1 MKIKTNK
8 KLLSLIALSLL
19 LAKPYN
25 AFAADADSFRTDEYY
40 GMDAGQVSAQ
50 ANKNGALDIINAAEA
65 YAKGYTGKGITVGVT
80 DYVVNFAHPEFNGK
94 TGSSVA
100 HDLFNGDY
108 GSLTWEDLAHGTHVA
123 GIAAA
128 NKDGAGMHG
137 VAYNADIAS
146 SYVVEEFFYN
156 QDLQGLD
163 FSVPG
168 SIYDYYLANP
178 DIKIINNSWGTTS
191 KIPFLYISEIQKYDN
206 FLDEK
211 NAALNLSHYTAL
223 KNAVH
228 NDKLLVFS
236 AANSGHLTAA
246 LENNLDVLTG
256 DKAFNDNIITV
267 TAAKANSFK
276 RNADGSLNAG
286 SDAIALFSDL
296 AMYNEDSTVSAPG
309 WNINSAYADFADS
322 GIYYEAYSGTS
333 MAAPVVTGVGALVQ
347 EAFPYLNAKQI
358 GDVLLSTANNN
369 ITNCDGYFITNGY
382 DTDNDGKKHAYL
394 NVYYTDSGKTDYK
407 NISDDIIHYYEKNPE
422 SGRQIVFLYDDNF
435 YIIDSDIRW
444 LQDALNQ
451 ERGVSIE
458 VNTYYNVPIDAI
470 FGQGIVDA
478 GKAVNGLGA
487 INVRRLDSSD
497 ISNAY
502 TVQGSA
508 EKTAQALYTVD
519 TQGYNSVWSNDI
531 EEIRAGYIAEN
542 PLTGESNGADNSGY
556 NEDLSDFAGLT
567 DLHDR
572 WVFYTT
578 NNFDDNPVGSKDHN
592 WMTNYYINQYNQQ
605 VAASG
610 LAGLHAGLY
619 KTGEGILAL
628 TGNNTYKG
636 ASIAAGG
643 TLQIDGS
650 VAGDAY
656 SEGAGTIAGSGIIS
670 GSLYNNGALEAGSWG
685 AVTDKNGN
693 VQTLTVGGDFSG
705 SGVISVN
712 TDGANFAKIIVNGDA
727 DVSSMSLKA
736 DTFAAPGVTGVI
748 LQAGTKQTNQ
758 AFKTLAAVKT
768 VSSITGAENLNTNFS
783 GMLNSKV
790 SEKNNELILTTAISN
805 NAGINGARFNA
816 FNGLYNNLN
825 AEEQQDMQRL
835 YALDSDNLR
844 STVNELSQSESMHL
858 EFARDAIQN
867 RDVRQAVARQQH
879 LNRDEGLWAIIGK
892 NWGETDGGI
901 TRHSYNLTLGKDFY
915 NTDNAYFGAL
925 FAYSDN
931 SIGGH
936 SADGEY
942 KNYSL
947 GIYGGSKN
955 SPGTVTGY
963 VSYGVQ
969 DNELTRNLSGAF
981 SHSGMGSKLE
991 SDYDSSVIGVGAKY
1005 AYDLYY
1011 GKEGWHVSP
1020 FAALDYAHYKQDSF
1034 TERGSVFGVH
1044 SGGFSD
1050 NYLTGELGFDF
1061 NRTDGNGKYGFSLAY
1076 KRILSGDTLDAD
1088 FAFAKG
1094 GNGFG
1099 VQSFDGSKNHVV
1111 ASAYISTK
1119 LSDKWKIGGTL
1130 LHDWSSTDRDLS
1142 AAVNLNYYF

>member
-1 MKIKTNK
+1 MKTNK

-25 AFAADADSFRTDEYY
+25 VFAADADSFRTDEYY
-40 GMDAGQVSAQ
+40 GMDADPISAK
-50 ANKNGALDIINAAEA
+50 ANKNGALDIINAAGA
-65 YAKGYTGKGITVGVT
+65 YAQGYTGKGVTVGVT
-80 DYVVNFAHPEFNGK
+80 DAGTINFSHPEFSGK
-94 TGSSVA
+94 TGSNVVFDGLESTKVP
-100 HDLFNGDY
+100 
-108 GSLTWEDLAHGTHVA
+108 LTWAELMHPTHVA

-128 NKDGAGMHG
+128 DKNGFGMHG
-137 VAYNADIAS
+137 VAYDADIAS
-146 SYVVEEFFYN
+146 SSTIKHYYGGGRFESGSSFYDN
-156 QDLQGLD
+156 
-163 FSVPG
+163 
-168 SIYDYYLANP
+168 YLTNP
-178 DIKIINNSWGTTS
+178 DIKIINNSWGTN
-191 KIPFLYISEIQKYDN
+191 LYL
-206 FLDEK
+206 LDKKDFNEGIEYLQSDDSVIAIEK
-211 NAALNLSHYTAL
+211 
-223 KNAVH
+223 AV
-228 NDKLLVFS
+228 NNNKLLVFS
-236 AANSGHLTAA
+236 AANSGHLTAG
-246 LENNLDVLTG
+246 LESNLDILTG

-267 TAAKANSFK
+267 TAAKANSFTK
-276 RNADGSLNAG
+276 NANGGFDVE
-286 SDAIALFSDL
+286 SDAIAIWSDL
-296 AMYNEDSTVSAPG
+296 AMYNEDTTLSAPG
-309 WNINSAYADFADS
+309 WNINSAYADFEAS
-322 GIYYEAYSGTS
+322 GEYYRYDSGTS
-333 MAAPVVTGVGALVQ
+333 MAAPMVTGVGALVQ
-347 EAFPYLNAKQI
+347 QAFPYLSGKQI

-369 ITNCDGYFITNGY
+369 ITNKDGYFITSQYGTY
-382 DTDNDGKKHAYL
+382 DNDEKYAYV
-394 NVYYTDSGKTDYK
+394 NVYYMGSDVKTDGQIKK
-407 NISDDIIHYYEKNPE
+407 NVLEYYENNPE
-422 SGRQIVFLYDDNF
+422 SGSQIVYFDVNDDKF
-435 YIIDSDIRW
+435 YGVYGDKDW
-444 LQDALNQ
+444 LVNALNKKN
-451 ERGVSIE
+451 GAILE
-458 VNTYYNVPIDAI
+458 VNAYYNVPLDVI

-487 INVRRLDSSD
+487 INVRRLDKSD
-497 ISNAY
+497 ISSKY
-502 TVQGSA
+502 TVQGNL
-508 EKTAQALYTVD
+508 EKQALYTVD

-531 EEIRAGYIAEN
+531 SEIRAGYIAKN
-542 PLTGESNGADNSGY
+542 PLDNPFETDDTTGNYDEKS
-556 NEDLSDFAGLT
+556 EEFAGLT

-578 NNFDDNPVGSKDHN
+578 NSFDNNEKNSPDYN
-592 WMTNYYINQYNQQ
+592 WMVKHYMDQYNQQ

-628 TGNNTYKG
+628 TGKNTYKG

-656 SEGAGTIAGSGIIS
+656 SEGAGTIAGSGTIN
-670 GSLYNNGALEAGSWG
+670 GDLYNNGIVEAGSWG
-685 AVTDKNGN
+685 AVTNDKGE
-693 VQTLTVGGDFSG
+693 VQTLKVGRDFSG

-712 TDGANFAKIIVNGDA
+712 TDGTNYAQIAVTGVA
-727 DVSSMSLKA
+727 DVSGMRLKA
-736 DTFAAPGVTGVI
+736 GTFAAPGVTGTI
-748 LQAGTKQTNQ
+748 LTVGKNDDNSIV
-758 AFKTLAAVKT
+758 KTLAIT
-768 VSSITGAENLNTNFS
+768 DTENSITGAESLNTDFS
-783 GMLNSKV
+783 GMLNGKV
-790 SEKNNELILTTAISN
+790 TNTGTKLELTTSISN
-805 NAGINGARFNA
+805 NAGIDGARFNA

-825 AEEQQDMQRL
+825 AEEKQEMQRL
-835 YALDSDNLR
+835 YALDNNSLNNA
-844 STVNELSQSESMHL
+844 VNELSQSESMHMEL
-858 EFARDAIQN
+858 ARDAVQN

-879 LNRDEGLWAIIGK
+879 LDRDEGLWAITGK

-901 TRHSYNLTLGKDFY
+901 SRHSYNLTLGKDFY
-915 NTDNAYFGAL
+915 NTDNAYAGAL

-931 SIGGH
+931 SIGGNN
-936 SADGEY
+936 ADGEY

-969 DNELTRNLSGAF
+969 DNELARNLSSAF

-1005 AYDLYY
+1005 AYDLHY

-1020 FAALDYAHYKQDSF
+1020 YAAVDYAHYKQDSF
-1034 TERGSVFGVH
+1034 TERGSVYGVH

-1061 NRTDGNGKYGFSLAY
+1061 NREEDNGKYGFNLAY
-1076 KRILSGDTLDAD
+1076 KRILDGDTLDAD

-1099 VQSFDGSKNHVV
+1099 VQSIDGSKNHIV

-1119 LSDKWKIGGTL
+1119 LSDKWEIGGTL